1 EFTGATLGMNNNE
14 LLIMGYVCQ
23 FIGYAQAPFNA
34 WLTDNLNSKHGKYR
48 VYIRNAHALKRS
60 KKLADK
66 HYADGRV
73 MFDISVLDEAYNLP
87 DETPEQKKIRRKAMK
102 KANKEQNLYAK
113 TAAPYL
119 AALRTVQLAYGYSNL
134 AEIVSDYD
142 NTVST
147 INSQRLESKAEAERL
162 ARERM
167 LDIESKRAQ
176 RKIKKH

>member
-1 EFTGATLGMNNNE
+1 MSTILCTFATDFWKFLAKS
-14 LLIMGYVCQ
+14 L
-23 FIGYAQAPFNA
+23 P
-34 WLTDNLNSKHGKYR
+34 LTRNKEEKTWR
-48 VYIRNAHALKRS
+48 KQEIRNAHALKRS